1 MALAGMAPEEMR
13 PTALVL
19 NILVAGLGS
28 LRFIRAGHFR
38 WQSFWPFSVA
48 SVPAALIGGLS
59 ATSDDLYRRM
69 LGVAL
74 CLVAFALLLPR
85 QERES
90 GRNPNLLA
98 ALSCGALIGYLSGL
112 IGIGGGVF
120 LSPLLILAGWATT
133 KESLGISALF
143 ILVNSVS
150 SLAGHLSSLSN
161 LPSVTPWLAGAAFVG
176 GIIGS
181 GVASRWLVPHWLRK
195 ILVIVLLIAAAKLLM
210 T

>member
-1 MALAGMAPEEMR
+1 MAIAGMAPEEMK

-38 WQSFWPFSVA
+38 WQSFWPFAVA
-48 SVPAALIGGLS
+48 SIPAALIGGLS
-59 ATSDDLYRRM
+59 ATSDDLYRRI

-74 CLVAFALLLPR
+74 CLVALALLLPR
-85 QERES
+85 KERQS
-90 GRNPNLLA
+90 GRNPNLLV
-98 ALSCGALIGYLSGL
+98 ALGCGALIGYLSGL

-133 KESLGISALF
+133 KETLGISALF

-150 SLAGHLSSLSN
+150 GLAGHLSSLSN
-161 LPSVTPWLAGAAFVG
+161 LPAVTPWLAGAAFMG
-176 GIIGS
+176 GAIGS
-181 GVASRWLVPHWLRK
+181 GIASKWLVPHWLLK
-195 ILVIVLLIAAAKLLM
+195 ILVIVLLIAAAKLL
-210 T
+210 TT